1 MPLFI
6 KLCLLLSLF
15 SPSAIAK
22 QAPEPFTKLTTF
34 GSNPGNLSASF
45 ITSTKASDKL
55 VVLLHGC
62 VQSGK
67 QFAKQSGFVGLAEK
81 HQFNL
86 LIPQQSEQNN
96 IQGCFNWFSPQ
107 DQQRDKGEALSLKQM
122 IETLKKQ
129 TQATKVYIA
138 GLSAGGAMASAMLIN
153 YPDLFDAG
161 AIISGIAYPCADN
174 LTKAISCMRNGP
186 SQTIEELVQQ
196 AQAIQPKQT
205 NWPRL
210 IVFTGEQDKVV
221 APINAKSIVQ
231 QWLGLSRISTTPQQ
245 FKHTGYQQQQ
255 WRRDSGLLAVKMFQI
270 ADMGHGIAIN
280 NSIENGETEAPYLL
294 KTPLSSANEIIKFWF
309 LN

>member
-1 MPLFI
+1 MPLFL
-6 KLCLLLSLF
+6 KLCLLSSLF
-15 SPSAIAK
+15 SPYIIAK
-22 QAPEPFTKLTTF
+22 QAPEPFANLTTF

-45 ITSTKASDKL
+45 ITSSKTSDKL

-62 VQSGK
+62 VQNGE
-67 QFAKQSGFVGLAEK
+67 QFAEQSGFVDLAEK

-86 LIPQQSEQNN
+86 LIPQQSDQNN

-122 IETLKKQ
+122 IETLKEQ
-129 TQATKVYIA
+129 TQVTKVYIA

-196 AQAIQPKQT
+196 AKAIQPEQKD
-205 NWPRL
+205 WPRL
-210 IVFTGEQDKVV
+210 VVFTGEQDKVV
-221 APINAKSIVQ
+221 APINAESIAQ
-231 QWLGLSRISTTPQQ
+231 QWLGLSGISTPPQQ

-255 WRRDSGLLAVKMFQI
+255 WRSDSGLLAVEMFLI

-280 NSIENGETEAPYLL
+280 SSIESGGSEAPFLL
-294 KTPLSSANEIIKFWF
+294 NAPLSAANEIIKFWF
-309 LN
+309 